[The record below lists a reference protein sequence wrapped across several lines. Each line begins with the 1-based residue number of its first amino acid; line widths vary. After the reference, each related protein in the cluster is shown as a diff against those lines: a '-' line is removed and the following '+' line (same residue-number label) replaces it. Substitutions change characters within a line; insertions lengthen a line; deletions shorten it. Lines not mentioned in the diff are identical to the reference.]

1 METETLLVFAVFFFL
16 NLYSY
21 KRNTLT
27 RTEIATSL
35 CGDLIIFVLECDY
48 SLLSLALTSRFGNWN
63 TCRSFYKRRKL
74 TEISYNIY
82 FKTNNASIIRLHIWP
97 KYDAIVTNILQ

>member
-21 KRNTLT
+21 TRNTFT
-27 RTEIATSL
+27 RTETATSL
-35 CGDLIIFVLECDY
+35 CGDLIIFVLEYDY

-82 FKTNNASIIRLHIWP
+82 FKTMLLSLDSTFDRSMTP
-97 KYDAIVTNILQ
+97 

>member
-27 RTEIATSL
+27 RTEKATSL
-35 CGDLIIFVLECDY
+35 CGDVIIFVLGYDY

-63 TCRSFYKRRKL
+63 TCLSFYKRRKL

-82 FKTNNASIIRLHIWP
+82 FTTMLLSLDSTFGRSMTP
-97 KYDAIVTNILQ
+97 